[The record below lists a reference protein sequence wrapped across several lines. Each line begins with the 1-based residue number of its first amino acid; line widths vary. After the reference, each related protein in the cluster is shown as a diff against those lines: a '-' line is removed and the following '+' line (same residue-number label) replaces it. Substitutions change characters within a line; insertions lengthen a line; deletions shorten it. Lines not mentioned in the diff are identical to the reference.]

1 MVGDVVVCEL
11 RFSDVLTAH
20 IGSVVYSAQFSAD
33 GRQILSASD
42 NNTVRI
48 WSAVTGECEQAMMGH
63 TDVSGSVGGR
73 VQPRRSA
80 NRVRGIRQRN
90 ASVGRGHGRVNIY
103 TNYTCSHNS
112 DLHHPL
118 LGAQSSCDPSC
129 NAPIGRHYGPPPPRR
144 LGVLS
149 AE

>member
-48 WSAVTGECEQAMMGH
+48 WSAVTGECEQTMMGH
-63 TDVSGSVGGR
+63 TDGVTSVAFSPDGRLIVSGGFDSAMR
-73 VQPRRSA
+73 VWDA
-80 NRVRGIRQRN
+80 ATV
-90 ASVGRGHGRVNIY
+90 
-103 TNYTCSHNS
+103 
-112 DLHHPL
+112 
-118 LGAQSSCDPSC
+118 
-129 NAPIGRHYGPPPPRR
+129 
-144 LGVLS
+144 
-149 AE
+149 E